1 MHRRSFHICSLIC
14 VVMALTSVSVNA
26 QQRTFFSDP
35 KNLQVL
41 PGDISPS
48 ELDSQMRRFK
58 LALGVECS
66 HCHVGSDD
74 RRLSDFDFPSDAKE
88 PKRVAREMLKMLAVI
103 NSTVSSIDRGP
114 GHQAVEVA
122 CVTCHRGN
130 VRPLMIK
137 DLLAA
142 TYAEHD
148 GDIGAVIAKY
158 RALRDENYGGFAFD
172 FGEFPVSGLAFTLN
186 SQGQPED
193 AIKLQKMN
201 MEYHP
206 DSPNIPS
213 GMGFIYRET
222 GQLELA
228 ADAFRKSLEIDPK
241 GRWVARQLVEVEK
254 LLADRTSPDRA
265 LSE

>member
-1 MHRRSFHICSLIC
+1 MRRRSIFVWSLIC

-41 PGDISPS
+41 PDDISPS

-66 HCHVGSDD
+66 HCHVGTDD
-74 RRLSDFDFPSDAKE
+74 RKLTDFDFPSDAKE
-88 PKRVAREMLKMLAVI
+88 PKRVAREMLRMVAAI
-103 NSTVSSIDRGP
+103 NATVSSIDRGL

-122 CVTCHRGN
+122 CVTCHRGYF
-130 VRPLMIK
+130 RPFMIK
-137 DLLAA
+137 DVLAA
-142 TYAEHD
+142 TYAEHEENID
-148 GDIGAVIAKY
+148 AVIARY

-228 ADAFRKSLEIDPK
+228 ADAFRKSLEIDPE
-241 GRWVARQLVEVEK
+241 GRWVARQLVEVEELIAEK
-254 LLADRTSPDRA
+254 ASP
-265 LSE
+265 